1 MTLIDTGSFK
11 DTKNIE
17 TLILEA
23 FVAILSTC
31 RFQVIWNCCCNPHT
45 QKFEEFDDFDL
56 FTINTQWFYLKWLF
70 EETKS
75 QFLCLPYTNIQVV
88 KG

>member
-1 MTLIDTGSFK
+1 MTLIGTGSFK

-23 FVAILSTC
+23 YVVSILSTC
-31 RFQVIWNCCCNPHT
+31 RFQVNSAVIHT
-45 QKFEEFDDFDL
+45 PKSLKDL
-56 FTINTQWFYLKWLF
+56 TISISLSLILSGSISSGCLRKLA
-70 EETKS
+70 KS
-75 QFLCLPYTNIQVV
+75 HFLCLPYTNIQVV